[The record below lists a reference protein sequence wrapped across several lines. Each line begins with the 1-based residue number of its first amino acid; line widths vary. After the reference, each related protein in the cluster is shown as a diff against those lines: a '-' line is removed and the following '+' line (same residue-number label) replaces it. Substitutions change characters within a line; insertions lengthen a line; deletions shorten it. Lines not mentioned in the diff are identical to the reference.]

1 MKQHITRAYNSF
13 SIDKN
18 LGTITKISQEARL
31 KNEINYYKE
40 IAAINNKGSVFF
52 PRMLSSA
59 ESAEGYKMELEYY
72 GYDNLGDHM
81 VYRPFDLS
89 LWTSVA
95 QGLQGAHEQF
105 GQTVTSSEDSDKFA
119 MAMYIEKTEKYYYD
133 LINNFEKFNE
143 LSQKETLT
151 IDGEQ
156 CRSFATIWEE
166 VKEVINNQLL
176 PLSDLSIIH
185 GDFCFS
191 NILCGT
197 NEKTNTTLLKFV
209 DPRGSFGVEGVF
221 GDPRYDAAK
230 LVHSYEG
237 GYEYII
243 YDEFEVEE
251 NPQQN
256 IYNIHFSNK
265 NKNKIADVFRDLTDF
280 CSLQSKLI
288 EGLIYIGMCSRHYD
302 SEKRQ
307 TAMYLNG
314 LKILNG
320 VLEGNI
326 E

>member
-18 LGTITKISQEARL
+18 LGTITKISKETRL

-52 PRMLSSA
+52 PRMLSSI
-59 ESAEGYKMELEYY
+59 ENAEGYEMELEYY

-81 VYRPFDLS
+81 VYKPFDVS
-89 LWTSVA
+89 FWTSVA
-95 QGLQGAHEQF
+95 KCLQQACRQF
-105 GQTVTSSEDSDKFA
+105 AQTVTSSEDSDNFA
-119 MAMYIEKTEKYYYD
+119 TAMYIEKTEKYYYD

-143 LSQKETLT
+143 LSQKKNLT
-151 IDGEQ
+151 IDGQQ
-156 CRSFATIWEE
+156 CRSFATIWDEI
-166 VKEVINNQLL
+166 KEAINNQLL
-176 PLSDLSIIH
+176 PLNDLSIIH

-197 NEKTNTTLLKFV
+197 NKKTNTTLLKFV
-209 DPRGSFGVEGVF
+209 DPRGSFGVEGIF
-221 GDPRYDAAK
+221 GDPWYDAAK
-230 LVHSYEG
+230 LLHSYEG

-256 IYNIHFSNK
+256 TYNIHFSNN
-265 NKNKIADVFRDLTDF
+265 NKDKIARVFEDVTNFR
-280 CSLQSKLI
+280 SLKSKLI

-320 VLEGNI
+320 VLEGKV
-326 E
+326 